1 MESSDISKPS
11 QRRDAASG
19 NAGAPRR
26 FLAFLCHLLP
36 TVCVCL
42 FAGTSLHA
50 ASGMDGSGTARVES
64 FQVASAEELVR
75 VLDQGWQA
83 VTLDGTAAP
92 ALAPSRFP
100 PGLEELPVGLKK
112 SAFLRA
118 VLPLV
123 VSVNADVAR
132 ERTRVQELVRSV
144 VSAGDSPTAEQSA
157 LMVSLSKGYRV
168 PGADVALAEGRVA
181 EVLEELL
188 LRIDQVPVSLAL
200 SQAALE
206 SGWGTSRFAVEGN
219 SLFGQWVFS
228 TNGMS
233 PEDRPEG
240 AGYSVAR
247 FRDLRAS
254 VAAYVRNLNTSW
266 AYHDY
271 RNLRAEMRT
280 RGDGGL
286 DALALAGGLLH
297 YSTRREAYVKEVRAV
312 IRGNRLARF
321 RGARLLPVEGVVA
334 AILQEPAKLAM
345 DERRGVF
352 PPDA

>member
-1 MESSDISKPS
+1 MESSDISAPSKP
-11 QRRDAASG
+11 RDAASS

-26 FLAFLCHLLP
+26 FLALLYFLLP
-36 TVCVCL
+36 TVCACL
-42 FAGTSLHA
+42 LSGTSLQA
-50 ASGMDGSGTARVES
+50 ASPVDGSGSARVES
-64 FQVASAEELVR
+64 FQVASAEELLR

-83 VTLDGTAAP
+83 VGLDGTAAP

-100 PGLEELPVGLKK
+100 PGLEELPVERKK

-123 VSVNADVAR
+123 VSVNTDVAR
-132 ERTRVQELVRSV
+132 ERTRVQELAR
-144 VSAGDSPTAEQSA
+144 AIATASHSLTEEEWA
-157 LMVSLSKGYRV
+157 LVASLSKRYRV
-168 PGADVALAEGRVA
+168 PGAEGAMAEGRVA

-188 LRIDQVPVSLAL
+188 LRIDQVPVGLAL

-228 TNGMS
+228 RRGMD
-233 PEDRPEG
+233 PAERPEG

-266 AYHDY
+266 AYREY
-271 RNLRAEMRT
+271 RNLRAAMRT

-286 DALALAGGLLH
+286 DALALAGELLH
-297 YSTRREAYVKEVRAV
+297 YSARREAYVDEVRAV
-312 IRGNRLARF
+312 IRGNRLTRF
-321 RGARLLPVEGVVA
+321 RGTRLLPVDGLVA
-334 AILQEPAKLAM
+334 AIPREAERLAM
-345 DERRGVF
+345 DEGSSGV